1 MLQPSL
7 TGCWK
12 TCIEQAVAVAVAVV
26 VVVAVVVAVAVVV
39 VEARIHS
46 KKFELD
52 LAGGNLNLKCSD

>member
-1 MLQPSL
+1 MLQPPL

-12 TCIEQAVAVAVAVV
+12 TCIEQAVAVAAVA
-26 VVVAVVVAVAVVV
+26 AVAVAAAV

>member
-12 TCIEQAVAVAVAVV
+12 KCIEQAVAAVAVAV
-26 VVVAVVVAVAVVV
+26 VVV

>member
-12 TCIEQAVAVAVAVV
+12 TCIEQAVAVAAVAVV
-26 VVVAVVVAVAVVV
+26 VVV